1 MKKTDFDPSRYPHT
15 FSCEVYIHETDAF
28 GHANNTSYFAYMQNA
43 RFDLF
48 KKMDLFDPSDIF
60 TLGHIL
66 GHVECSY
73 REIARYNDRLTIYT
87 RVIGISSSSYTLEH
101 VFVREKD
108 RAVVADGKAVLVAFD
123 HPKNTTRLLTT
134 QEKEKLEQY
143 V

>member
-15 FSCEVYIHETDAF
+15 FSCEVHIHETDAF

-48 KKMDLFDPSDIF
+48 KKMDLFDPIDIF

-87 RVIGISSSSYTLEH
+87 RVIDISSSSYTLEH
-101 VFVREKD
+101 VFVRIKD
-108 RAVVADGKAVLVAFD
+108 RVVVADGKAVLVAFD
-123 HPKNTTRLLTT
+123 HAKNTTRLLTA
-134 QEKEKLEQY
+134 QEKEKLKQY
-143 V
+143 A